1 MADDVLKVER
11 HPNYVTL
18 ILNRPEK
25 RNALNHVLFEALDA
39 ELATIENSPDIRAV
53 ILRGEGRAFCSG
65 IDLREIGQI
74 GAAGA
79 PAPEKIFTR
88 LQKLP
93 VPTIA
98 AVQGDTLTGGLVLA
112 LTCDL
117 RIAGQGRVL
126 G

>member
-25 RNALNHVLFEALDA
+25 RNALNQVLFEALDA
-39 ELATIENSPDIRAV
+39 ELAKIEKSPDIRAV

-74 GAAGA
+74 GAGGA
-79 PAPEKIFTR
+79 PAPER
-88 LQKLP
+88 DLHP
-93 VPTIA
+93 HPEA
-98 AVQGDTLTGGLVLA
+98 ARCRRSRRCKAILSPADW
-112 LTCDL
+112 CS
-117 RIAGQGRVL
+117 R
-126 G
+126 

>member
-25 RNALNHVLFEALDA
+25 RNALNQVLFEALDA
-39 ELATIENSPDIRAV
+39 ELAKIENSPEIRAV

-74 GAAGA
+74 GAARRARARADLHPHPEAAGTDDRRGA
-79 PAPEKIFTR
+79 GRYAHR
-88 LQKLP
+88 R
-93 VPTIA
+93 
-98 AVQGDTLTGGLVLA
+98 TGARAHL
-112 LTCDL
+112 
-117 RIAGQGRVL
+117 
-126 G
+126 